1 MLDSDTF
8 HQIDLSLSTI
18 ANSNPEKKLMGQ
30 IKKSSKLRKDQKA
43 LISVSAENL
52 TAMAIDSYLEG
63 RLGTRLYL
71 QTNLGIFKLFG
82 NS

>member
-1 MLDSDTF
+1 
-8 HQIDLSLSTI
+8 
-18 ANSNPEKKLMGQ
+18 MGQ
-30 IKKSSKLRKDQKA
+30 IKKSSELRKDQKA

-52 TAMAIDSYLEG
+52 TATAIDSYLEG